1 MRPVVYFS
9 TAFSTAVILAM
20 SLLTSCAAPVSVRAN
35 LTLELPAFGASDVLK
50 LYAIDPLLDDNTAV
64 NCAGLQNEQPALD
77 DPAVQILAETSA
89 RASDLESG
97 ALDLTLDEI
106 PAGEDRIFAAE
117 VRDSAGLRKGF
128 GCTQGVSI
136 QANTQAEVSLTVT
149 EL

>member
-1 MRPVVYFS
+1 MRPAMYLSAALPF
-9 TAFSTAVILAM
+9 AFAM
-20 SLLTSCAAPVSVRAN
+20 LTSCGAPVSARAN
-35 LTLELPAFGASDVLK
+35 LTLELPVFGASDVLK
-50 LYAIDPLLDDNTAV
+50 LYAIDSLLDDNTAV
-64 NCAGLQNEQPALD
+64 NCAGLQNEQPPLD

-89 RASDLESG
+89 RASDLESA
-97 ALDLTLDEI
+97 ALDLTLDKI

-128 GCTQGVSI
+128 GCTQGISI